1 MSLLE
6 ATFVLVFVAVA
17 TDCAPRLRDRYA
29 ALRSMHTGPVV
40 TADHLATAVAGWLW
54 WLAGWQ
60 AVQRVSAVRAAAGRV
75 KPHHALQEI
84 VRDPRTAVGEALAV
98 PLGRVLDDLFWRHIE
113 RRKLGHFG
121 APPFSARGNA
131 TTERARGF

>member
-1 MSLLE
+1 M
-6 ATFVLVFVAVA
+6 
-17 TDCAPRLRDRYA
+17 
-29 ALRSMHTGPVV
+29 
-40 TADHLATAVAGWLW
+40 AGWL
-54 WLAGWQ
+54 AG
-60 AVQRVSAVRAAAGRV
+60 SAASQCGARGGRV